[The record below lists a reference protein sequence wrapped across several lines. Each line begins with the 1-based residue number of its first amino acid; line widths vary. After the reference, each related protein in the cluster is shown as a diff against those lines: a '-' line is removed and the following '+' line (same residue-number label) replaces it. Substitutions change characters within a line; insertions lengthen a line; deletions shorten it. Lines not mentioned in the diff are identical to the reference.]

1 MIAKFQ
7 RLNDCINRVDRAEK
21 EREELIRLT
30 EDYPEFTV
38 EDGYVVQEQLI
49 SRRIDEGNRVVGY
62 KLGLTS
68 KPKQEM
74 MGVHEPTYGV
84 LLDYMQLEE
93 GEPVRYSELIHPK
106 AEPEI
111 AFYLNEDIEGPA
123 VTGADVLAATKY
135 VFPAIEII
143 DSRYKD
149 FKFTLADV
157 VADNSSSSR
166 FILGG
171 RPCKASDVDLSL
183 MGMVMNK
190 NGEIETTGAGAAV
203 LGHPATAIA
212 WLVKKLYHR
221 GDKLRKGQI
230 ILSGAIT
237 AAITIKPGDV
247 VQANFEKLGSVTV
260 RCTE

>member
-1 MIAKFQ
+1 MTKTVRFE
-7 RLNDCINRVDRAEK
+7 DCLNRVDRAEK
-21 EREELIRLT
+21 EREEIIRLT
-30 EDYPEFTV
+30 EDYPDFTV

-49 SRRIDEGNRVVGY
+49 QRRIAEGHKITGY

-74 MGVHEPTYGV
+74 MGVHEPSYGV

-93 GEPVRYSELIHPK
+93 GEPVRISELIHPK

-111 AFYLNEDIEGPA
+111 AFYLNEDLEGPS
-123 VTGADVLAATKY
+123 VTGVDVLAATKY

-149 FKFTLADV
+149 FKFTLPDV
-157 VADNSSSSR
+157 VADNSSSAR
-166 FILGG
+166 YILGG
-171 RPCKASDVDLSL
+171 RPCKISDVDLSL
-183 MGMVMNK
+183 MGMVMTK

-212 WLVKKLYHR
+212 WFVNKLHER
-221 GDKLRKGQI
+221 GEKLRKGQV

-237 AAITIKPGDV
+237 GAVTIKPGDV

-260 RCTE
+260 RCVE

>member
-1 MIAKFQ
+1 MSKLL
-7 RLNDCINRVDRAEK
+7 RLDDCLNRVDRGEK
-21 EREELIRLT
+21 EREEIIRLT
-30 EDYPEFTV
+30 EDYPDFTV
-38 EDGYVVQEQLI
+38 EEGYLVQDQLI
-49 SRRIDEGNRVVGY
+49 ARRVAEGKRVVGY

-68 KPKQEM
+68 VAKQQM

-93 GEPVRYSELIHPK
+93 AEPVRNSELIHPK

-111 AFYLNEDIEGPA
+111 AFYLNEDLEGSS
-123 VTGADVLAATKY
+123 VTAAQVLAATRFI
-135 VFPAIEII
+135 FPAIEII

-171 RPCKASDVDLSL
+171 RPCKPEDLDLSL
-183 MGMVMNK
+183 MGLVMTK

-203 LGHPATAIA
+203 LGNPATAIA
-212 WLVKKLYHR
+212 WLVKKLHER
-221 GDKLRKGQI
+221 GEKLFKGQV

-237 AAITIKPGDV
+237 AAIAIQPGDV
-247 VQANFEKLGSVTV
+247 VQASFEKLGSVTV
-260 RCTE
+260 RCVE